1 MLVSELIFVGGLM
14 LVGRSI
20 SVGGL
25 MVDVGRWV
33 GNAKLCQ
40 HFLSIIVK

>member
-1 MLVSELIFVGGLM
+1 MLVSGLMVVGG
-14 LVGRSI
+14 SI

-25 MVDVGRWV
+25 MVDVGRWI